1 MSIIELKHVTR
12 LFLVHE
18 RKGVFRRERRTV
30 EAVRDISFSIAPGE
44 FVGYLGANGAGKST
58 TIKMLTG
65 ILAPSSGEI
74 RVCGKDPFRSRREI
88 AYHFGAMFGQ
98 RMQLWWDLPLIDSFD
113 QLHYIYRVPD
123 DQYRARLAEL
133 VEILDLSS
141 FLKVAVRQLSL
152 GQRIR
157 GELAAAMIHTPAILF
172 LDEPTIGLDLV
183 AKERVREFLTQI
195 NRRHGIT
202 IMLTTHDMADLE
214 RMCSRLIVLADGQT
228 VSDGPLDELFGA
240 YKLERTL
247 TVDLSEPCESMIIPG
262 ARSVSV
268 DGPRQVFR
276 FVAQDLSSADLI
288 AQVAARAKII
298 DLTLKEPD
306 VEDLVRAITKAES

>member
-123 DQYRARLAEL
+123 DQYRVRLAEL

-157 GELAAAMIHTPAILF
+157 GELAAAMIHTPAI
-172 LDEPTIGLDLV
+172 
-183 AKERVREFLTQI
+183 
-195 NRRHGIT
+195 
-202 IMLTTHDMADLE
+202 
-214 RMCSRLIVLADGQT
+214 
-228 VSDGPLDELFGA
+228 
-240 YKLERTL
+240 
-247 TVDLSEPCESMIIPG
+247 
-262 ARSVSV
+262 
-268 DGPRQVFR
+268 
-276 FVAQDLSSADLI
+276 
-288 AQVAARAKII
+288 
-298 DLTLKEPD
+298 
-306 VEDLVRAITKAES
+306 